1 MLKTTIK
8 FIAENSSDFWLA
20 PARRKIR
27 HSIVCVCV
35 CYSNDNFEGVK
46 HVTIDEG
53 ER

>member
-27 HSIVCVCV
+27 HSIAIVCVCV
-35 CYSNDNFEGVK
+35 YVIPMIILRALSM
-46 HVTIDEG
+46 
-53 ER
+53 